1 MKKVILFSA
10 LALSAVLLAGCS
22 DKGKTS
28 EPALYNP
35 ANPTSNLTSVGES
48 NIKSGYSTEPQHTE
62 DWTFHY
68 AEDLGGI
75 VIDSCNC
82 LKVPDGSVIREG
94 EDDKDKDI
102 VVPDS
107 FEGFEG
113 LKVLQIGGG
122 VFERMECK
130 SLTLPEGLL
139 YIDRNAFRGFTV
151 SGAFKIP
158 QSVKSIGSKAFS
170 EMSCEDLI
178 LSDWE
183 EIAANAFEEIDI
195 RSRSLTIPGSIK
207 KIGDKAFFNNQGI
220 KNLALNEDLEII
232 GENAFETT
240 SILERDEQTGSPKP
254 NIEEL
259 VLPDSIKS
267 ITGGNDYSK
276 CAFNFG
282 GRYDTGGG
290 IAKITYKGV
299 TYNTQLLDD
308 RMAFIDLPIM
318 QPLES

>member
-1 MKKVILFSA
+1 MKKVILFST

-22 DKGKTS
+22 DKGKAS

-35 ANPTSNLTSVGES
+35 TSNITSASES
-48 NIKSGYSTEPQHTE
+48 NIESGYSTEPQHTE

-68 AEDLGGI
+68 DEDLGGI

-102 VVPDS
+102 VIPDS

-158 QSVKSIGSKAFS
+158 QSVKSLGSKAFS

-178 LSDWE
+178 LPEWE
-183 EIAANAFEEIDI
+183 EIPANAFEEIDI
-195 RSRSLTIPGSIK
+195 RSRSLTIPASVK

-220 KNLALNEDLEII
+220 KNLTLNEGLEII
-232 GENAFETT
+232 GENAFGTT
-240 SILERDEQTGSPKP
+240 SILERDKQTGFPKP

-259 VLPDSIKS
+259 VLPNSIKNVC
-267 ITGGNDYSK
+267 GGKSSSSGE